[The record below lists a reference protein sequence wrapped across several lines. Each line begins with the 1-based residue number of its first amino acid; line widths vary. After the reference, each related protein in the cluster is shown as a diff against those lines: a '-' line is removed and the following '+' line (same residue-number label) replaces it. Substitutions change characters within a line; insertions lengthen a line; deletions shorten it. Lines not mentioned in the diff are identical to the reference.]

1 MYAKSAAV
9 HGLWLSPLS
18 MHPEYMEPA
27 WKQLSDWIA
36 QGRLKPQIGQVY
48 PVEKASDAFRTMLER
63 KNYGKL
69 VLKF

>member
-1 MYAKSAAV
+1 
-9 HGLWLSPLS
+9 
-18 MHPEYMEPA
+18 MEPA

-36 QGRLKPQIGQVY
+36 HGRLKPQIGQVY